1 MATATKTTPVAVPST
16 PATDAAVAQATDAF
30 VAAWTQGAEFAGDFW
45 TKTTH
50 ALTPVVQDSSVK
62 AKELTGD
69 FTAEVKK
76 VVGLSV
82 EGYQQAVQQQLDW
95 AVELAESANVA
106 WVAELTKTNAKVVTE
121 VVEVTTGAAHDLLK

>member
-1 MATATKTTPVAVPST
+1 MATATKTTPVIVPTT
-16 PATDAAVAQATDAF
+16 PATDAAVAQATDTL
-30 VAAWTQGAEFAGDFW
+30 VAAWTQGAEFAGEFF

-50 ALTPVVQDSSVK
+50 ALTPVVQDSSAK
-62 AKELTGD
+62 AKELTDG
-69 FTAEVKK
+69 FAAEAKK

-82 EGYQQAVQQQLDW
+82 DGYQQAVQQQLDW

-106 WVAELTKTNAKVVTE
+106 WVTELTKKNAAVVIE

>member
-1 MATATKTTPVAVPST
+1 MATATKAAPATTT
-16 PATDAAVAQATDAF
+16 PATDAAVARATDTL
-30 VAAWTQGAEFAGDFW
+30 VAALTNGAEFAGEVV

-50 ALTPVVQDSSVK
+50 ALTPVVQDSSAK
-62 AKELTGD
+62 AKELTDG

-82 EGYQQAVQQQLDW
+82 DGYQQAVQQQLDW
-95 AVELAESANVA
+95 TVELAEAANVA
-106 WVAELTKTNAKVVTE
+106 WFTELTKNNAKVVAE